1 MDELWVGAD
10 VGGTSTRVAVAR
22 TDGQVVGLATGGP
35 GNPNG
40 VGVDAS
46 AAEIRRTVEAA
57 LTGVEGTVSAVV
69 FGLAGE
75 GRVRGDSDF
84 LRAAVPDSVPVLPR
98 LVSDLVVAFCAAT
111 PVSDGYVVVS
121 GTGSV
126 AGRVEGDTLAGR
138 RDGWGWML
146 GDTGSGFWLGREA
159 VRVTLASLETYEEKG
174 TPLGTLA
181 QAVLERTGADSHAG
195 LLHLCYLHPP
205 TWLARLSVLVSEHAD
220 TDPVANDVVRRG
232 TDLLAASVFDL
243 VEAHE
248 DPARRSAVDLTT
260 RAAAPVVLAG
270 SVLATPGPFSTRF
283 RSLVDETLAH
293 PVLTST
299 HPVVG
304 ALWVAGRSRAR
315 VDDETHARMASSV
328 RTVGA

>member
-1 MDELWVGAD
+1 MSELWVGAD
-10 VGGTSTRVAVAR
+10 VGGTATRVAVAR
-22 TDGQVVGLATGGP
+22 TDGEVVALATGGP

-40 VGVDAS
+40 VGVTES

-57 LTGVEGTVSAVV
+57 LAGLHGSVTAVV

-75 GRVRGDSDF
+75 GRVRGNADY
-84 LRAAVPDSVPVLPR
+84 LRAAVPPSVQVAPR

-111 PVSDGYVVVS
+111 PAPNGYVVVS

-159 VRVTLASLETYEEKG
+159 VRTTLASLETYEEKG
-174 TPLGTLA
+174 TPLGALA
-181 QAVLERTGADSHAG
+181 QSVLRETGADTHAG

-205 TWLARLSVLVSEHAD
+205 TWLARLSVLVSEHAG
-220 TDPVANDVVRRG
+220 TDPVASDVVRRG

-243 VEAHE
+243 VDARG
-248 DPARRSAVDLTT
+248 DSPARVDE
-260 RAAAPVVLAG
+260 PVVMAG
-270 SVLATPGPFSTRF
+270 SVLVTPGPFRSRF
-283 RSLVDETLAH
+283 RSLVDERLAN
-293 PVLTST
+293 PVVTST
-299 HPVVG
+299 HGVIG
-304 ALWVAGRSRAR
+304 ALWVAARSRSDAR
-315 VDDETHARMASSV
+315 PDTHARMTRSV
-328 RTVGA
+328 RTVTR